1 MLTYTGMITRIRYY
15 NEESKFIV
23 ATFEANEEMTPFT
36 ITGNMSYVES
46 DERYRIEGEFI
57 HHPRYGKQ
65 FQLKSYEVL
74 LADDRERIIRYL
86 SSSLFKGIGEKQA
99 TAIVDALGEDALKMI
114 KEDASCL
121 VGIKGMNKQKIDTIK
136 QVIDNQS
143 YDQQVLSF
151 FMGHGISTRN
161 LGLIQGFYK
170 EKTLDVLQNNP
181 YQLIDDIDGV
191 GFKSADTLAKKL
203 NFADDHPYRLKA
215 AVAYALTER
224 CFQTGSSYAYLDEI
238 KKAAHRFVPQLT
250 SEHFDEYLKD
260 LLDDHKIIKEDERY
274 YPYDLYDSEITISS
288 LFRKFSELPLATL
301 DEARLEEQIHE
312 VEKQLDITYDSTQK
326 EAITTFM
333 RSPATILT
341 GGPGTGK
348 TTIVKAILRIFKSFY
363 PDDQI
368 DLVAPTGRAA
378 KRLSELTGLET
389 ATIHRLLK
397 WDMHTNTFGMNSAN
411 PLSTRLLVIDEFSMV
426 DSVLFA
432 KLLEASGHVN
442 KILLIGDD
450 QQLPSVSPGNVLA
463 DMIKSH
469 LVPVI
474 ELNKIYRQ
482 EEGSGIVTLA
492 HALRNDVYDE
502 TIFRQYH
509 DIHFISIPNYEVVG
523 EVLDIVKSYIDD
535 GYEDKDIQV
544 LSPMY
549 QGVAGVDA
557 LNEALQSLL
566 NPPSPLKDELKVG
579 ARIFRVGDKI
589 LQLKNR
595 PDDEVF
601 NGDIGTLVEIIKKTP
616 AHPSNTIVCDF
627 DGVQVE
633 YIDGD
638 FGVITHAYCMT
649 VHKSQGNEFP
659 VVIMP
664 VLSDFGI
671 MNRKNLLYTGLSRA
685 KSALYL
691 LGATQVFKAA
701 INRKENLAA
710 RRTTL
715 TQRMSDEMMGFSFDD
730 FE

>member
-450 QQLPSVSPGNVLA
+450 QQLPSV
-463 DMIKSH
+463 
-469 LVPVI
+469 
-474 ELNKIYRQ
+474 
-482 EEGSGIVTLA
+482 
-492 HALRNDVYDE
+492 
-502 TIFRQYH
+502 
-509 DIHFISIPNYEVVG
+509 
-523 EVLDIVKSYIDD
+523 
-535 GYEDKDIQV
+535 
-544 LSPMY
+544 
-549 QGVAGVDA
+549 
-557 LNEALQSLL
+557 
-566 NPPSPLKDELKVG
+566 
-579 ARIFRVGDKI
+579 
-589 LQLKNR
+589 
-595 PDDEVF
+595 
-601 NGDIGTLVEIIKKTP
+601 
-616 AHPSNTIVCDF
+616 
-627 DGVQVE
+627 
-633 YIDGD
+633 
-638 FGVITHAYCMT
+638 
-649 VHKSQGNEFP
+649 
-659 VVIMP
+659 
-664 VLSDFGI
+664 
-671 MNRKNLLYTGLSRA
+671 
-685 KSALYL
+685 
-691 LGATQVFKAA
+691 
-701 INRKENLAA
+701 
-710 RRTTL
+710 
-715 TQRMSDEMMGFSFDD
+715 
-730 FE
+730 